1 MTLQTHVGTSDTIK
15 GVHKHRPPIHTLNKQ
30 NKRMVELVL
39 NYDRRRSDFL
49 KTIISD
55 KSFINSEDSTNVTSA
70 SGGEKQSEAHKL
82 VKIRQI

>member
-1 MTLQTHVGTSDTIK
+1 
-15 GVHKHRPPIHTLNKQ
+15 
-30 NKRMVELVL
+30 MVELVL

-55 KSFINSEDSTNVTSA
+55 KSFINYEDSTNGTSA